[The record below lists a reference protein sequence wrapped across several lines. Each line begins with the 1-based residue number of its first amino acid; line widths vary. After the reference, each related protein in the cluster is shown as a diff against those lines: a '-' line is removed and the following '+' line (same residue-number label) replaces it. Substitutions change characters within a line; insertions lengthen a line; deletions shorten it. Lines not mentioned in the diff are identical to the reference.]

1 MSSIRRELRPPALLF
16 GGSDSKS
23 GHHSGIQSRFSL
35 LLHAAACYKIFMA
48 TPLTIGFLGAGKMAT
63 ALARGFVRAEIAT
76 PKHIIAGDVSPAA
89 RTTFTRETGA
99 KTTAANAD
107 VLKFASVLIL
117 AVKPDQVAGVL
128 TDLRGG
134 FARDH
139 LLISIAAGVML
150 AKMEAA
156 LPAGARVIRVMPN
169 TPALVGEAAA
179 AFALGKS
186 ATVADGEL
194 AKKLL
199 SAVGVAFQVKEPLL
213 DAVTGLSGSGPA
225 YVYQFIEALSDGGV
239 AAGLPRDVATRL
251 AAQTV
256 LGAAKMVLETGQHPG
271 ALKDQVTSPGGTTI
285 EGLHELEKGQL
296 RATVM
301 SAVRVATEKS
311 KKLGQ
316 G

>member
-1 MSSIRRELRPPALLF
+1 
-16 GGSDSKS
+16 
-23 GHHSGIQSRFSL
+23 
-35 LLHAAACYKIFMA
+35 
-48 TPLTIGFLGAGKMAT
+48 
-63 ALARGFVRAEIAT
+63 
-76 PKHIIAGDVSPAA
+76 
-89 RTTFTRETGA
+89 
-99 KTTAANAD
+99 
-107 VLKFASVLIL
+107 
-117 AVKPDQVAGVL
+117 
-128 TDLRGG
+128 
-134 FARDH
+134 
-139 LLISIAAGVML
+139 LISIAAGVTL
-150 AKMEAA
+150 ARLEAA

-186 ATVADGEL
+186 ATAADGEL

-199 SAVGVAFQVKEPLL
+199 SAVGIAFLVKESLL

-239 AAGLPRDVATRL
+239 AAGLPRDISTKL

-285 EGLHELEKGQL
+285 EGLHELEKGKL

-301 SAVRVATEKS
+301 SAVRAATEKS